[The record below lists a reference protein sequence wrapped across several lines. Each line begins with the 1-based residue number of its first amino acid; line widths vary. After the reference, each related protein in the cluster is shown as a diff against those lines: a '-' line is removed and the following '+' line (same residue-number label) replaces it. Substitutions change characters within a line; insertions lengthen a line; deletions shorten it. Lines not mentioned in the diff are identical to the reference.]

1 MVFLVRVN
9 DAAAAEENPGEKC
22 AEAVV
27 HQVGQTN
34 LPLFGMDVVHLTDPP
49 DLRRIRNGIADHK
62 LVSAT
67 GNCPHVRTQLRLE
80 HCTEQNRHQP
90 GKHRAFAL
98 QHYLLRGKDTG
109 IQQDAI
115 ETGELPVSVRDAS
128 GDLFPYI
135 IGK

>member
-1 MVFLVRVN
+1 
-9 DAAAAEENPGEKC
+9 
-22 AEAVV
+22 
-27 HQVGQTN
+27 
-34 LPLFGMDVVHLTDPP
+34 
-49 DLRRIRNGIADHK
+49 
-62 LVSAT
+62 
-67 GNCPHVRTQLRLE
+67 
-80 HCTEQNRHQP
+80 
-90 GKHRAFAL
+90 L